1 MAPPE
6 EVMSTAQ
13 SLQEPE
19 YAKKLQE
26 LQRAKE
32 LADAEKAKLE
42 AETGRLQ
49 AQKALDAQKSR
60 NVTDEI
66 NAKAAA
72 ATSEKQL
79 AEAEKARI
87 DAQRAL
93 EQAKSPPDR
102 AAEDFQTKTKAE
114 KERAE
119 AQKATADAQ
128 KAEADASKAKSE
140 AEVAAFKARFGEVP
154 TSPYKGEITLK
165 DNAGKTEAILLAT
178 HAIRSV
184 ASTIAA
190 QVQSKAGEVMLISSA
205 DIPKFD
211 SLIRFRAEIGIVR
224 KAFDASDDVSR
235 DAMEKGA
242 ADAAKRPGIVE
253 RAQAPKR
260 ERAVPLPTAA
270 GLAIEAADKFLGFFR
285 SDYTVGGI
293 DVTLEDAALIN
304 ELAGQ
309 LTEKHVTVYLP
320 KLFDAML
327 LESGSSVVSEVEA
340 LALRR
345 VDSGSTAV
353 VHERL
358 SAGWTERAA
367 HEADDQKKK
376 QMAAAAEAHQ
386 HAAKELLTS
395 VALYDSWFARFS
407 SSDEK
412 LAAVPI
418 VAVIREQAIMNA
430 LNQGRS
436 LLVAH
441 LHASG
446 GSYYTKKNIWTAF
459 GGIPFFHMGGT
470 VASFALIHG
479 TTGAVVAAGT
489 VPVHGGFLKATKLA
503 NEIVIRP
510 GPPQCKRSWLAQL
523 LGRGW

>member
-1 MAPPE
+1 MAPQDE
-6 EVMSTAQ
+6 TISTAQ
-13 SLQEPE
+13 QQPAH
-19 YAKKLQE
+19 AKKLQE
-26 LQRAKE
+26 LQRAKD
-32 LADAEKAKLE
+32 LADAEKARLE
-42 AETGRLQ
+42 AETGRLK
-49 AQKALDAQKSR
+49 AQKALDTEKSA

-66 NAKAAA
+66 KAKVAA

-79 AEAEKARI
+79 ADAEKARI

-102 AAEDFQTKTKAE
+102 AAETFQAKTKAE

-119 AQKATADAQ
+119 AQKATSDAQ

-154 TSPYKGEITLK
+154 TSAYKGEITLR
-165 DNAGKTEAILLAT
+165 DNAGKPEAFLLAT
-178 HAIRSV
+178 HAMRKV
-184 ASTIAA
+184 ASIIAA
-190 QVQSKAGEVMLISSA
+190 QVQSKAREVMLISSA

-224 KAFDASDDVSR
+224 KAFDASDAVSR
-235 DAMEKGA
+235 DAREQEAVG
-242 ADAAKRPGIVE
+242 AAKRPDIVE
-253 RAQAPKR
+253 PAEAPKGKS
-260 ERAVPLPTAA
+260 AAAPLMTTA
-270 GLAIEAADKFLGFFR
+270 GLTIEAVDKLLGFFR
-285 SDYTVGGI
+285 SDYAVGGV

-309 LTEKHVTVYLP
+309 LTEEHVTVYLP
-320 KLFDAML
+320 KLFDATL
-327 LESGSSVVSEVEA
+327 LESSASVISEVEA

-345 VDSGSTAV
+345 VDSASTAA

-367 HEADDQKKK
+367 HEANDQKKK
-376 QMAAAAEAHQ
+376 RMAAAAETHQ

-395 VALYDSWFARFS
+395 AALYDSWFARLS

-418 VAVIREQAIMNA
+418 VAVIREQTIINA
-430 LNQGRS
+430 LTNGRS

-441 LHASG
+441 IHASG
-446 GSYYTKKNIWTAF
+446 GSYYTKKNIWTVF
-459 GGIPFFHMGGT
+459 GGMPFFHMGGT
-470 VASFALIHG
+470 VASFALLHG
-479 TTGAVVAAGT
+479 PTGAVLAAGT
-489 VPVHGGFLKATKLA
+489 VPVHGGFVKATRLA
-503 NEIVIRP
+503 SEIGTRP
-510 GPPQCKRSWLAQL
+510 GPS
-523 LGRGW
+523 